1 VPFSR
6 FLGSLNADVASRRPP
21 ELGFCLLSAG
31 WCVFFF
37 TLSSCKLATYV
48 LPAMPFLALALG
60 HFLAETRWARSLLPA
75 LGAGIMFS
83 FLFVTHTVALPWYAA
98 YRLPMGRHDEVASL
112 CASPNAP
119 VVCYPRD
126 CNSVS
131 FYLRRSDLRAY
142 RSKEIEELR
151 DLVRQRPRVVIL
163 CTHRHS
169 LAALDELLPPEVAIA
184 QAAHFGLADISG
196 VPRPWMRQLRR
207 VMGETALGL
216 CDVAIV
222 ERLPPGQRRP
232 ERGRGKASFAHL
244 EVGDDGSD

>member
-1 VPFSR
+1 
-6 FLGSLNADVASRRPP
+6 
-21 ELGFCLLSAG
+21 
-31 WCVFFF
+31 
-37 TLSSCKLATYV
+37 
-48 LPAMPFLALALG
+48 
-60 HFLAETRWARSLLPA
+60 
-75 LGAGIMFS
+75 MFS
-83 FLFVTHTVALPWYAA
+83 FLFVTHTVVLPWYAA
-98 YRLPMGRHDEVASL
+98 YRSPMGRPDEVARL
-112 CASPNAP
+112 CAARETP

-151 DLVRQRPRVVIL
+151 DLVRLQPRVVIL

-184 QAAHFGLADISG
+184 QAAHFGLADIDA
-196 VPRPWMRQLRR
+196 VPRPLMRQLRR

-232 ERGRGKASFAHL
+232 ERGRGDASLAHL
-244 EVGDDGSD
+244 DIGDDASD